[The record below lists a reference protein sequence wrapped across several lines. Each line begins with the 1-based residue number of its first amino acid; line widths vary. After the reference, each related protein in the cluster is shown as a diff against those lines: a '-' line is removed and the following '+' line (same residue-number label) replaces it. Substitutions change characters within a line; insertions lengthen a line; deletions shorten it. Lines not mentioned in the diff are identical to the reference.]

1 MSRPLRDA
9 LHSQQT
15 QDALFVL
22 GAIAGFLFVAGFA
35 GYGNV
40 AATIPGAVVLVLTGY
55 LGYRVS
61 RSVT

>member
-9 LHSQQT
+9 LHRQQA

-22 GAIAGFLFVAGFA
+22 GAVAGFLFVAGFA
-35 GYGNV
+35 GYGTL
-40 AATIPGAVVLVLTGY
+40 AATTPGAVVLVPTSY
-55 LGYRVS
+55 LGFRLS